1 VPLPAAAAGVAGAA
15 AAAARRVTLVAPP
28 LGAADAGLDR
38 LRGLRVGD
46 AVGATAPLGTFTAA
60 RLGGGAVSG
69 RSAGAPADGGGGVDR
84 PSAAVA
90 ATAAAAAVTAAALPA
105 VFIASEEGGV
115 EVVALAL
122 AAAAADRQ
130 VVWVRLAPPDA
141 PVAAADAGVAAG
153 ADGTTASS
161 FLFHADLAAAG
172 AAADGAVAA
181 GAAGAAA
188 AEGGPRAAAV
198 THLRVACVEDV
209 PAAVSAAGLV
219 RSAEFWVSSRPVGL
233 AGPVRDVLVAAGVD
247 AARVLHAEYV

>member
-1 VPLPAAAAGVAGAA
+1 VPPPAAAAAVAGA

-28 LGAADAGLDR
+28 SGAADAGVDR

-60 RLGGGAVSG
+60 RLGGGAVG
-69 RSAGAPADGGGGVDR
+69 GCAARAAADGDGGVDR
-84 PSAAVA
+84 P
-90 ATAAAAAVTAAALPA
+90 TGAAAAAGTAAVPA

-122 AAAAADRQ
+122 AAAAADRR

-141 PVAAADAGVAAG
+141 PAAAADAGVARA
-153 ADGTTASS
+153 ADGETAAP

-172 AAADGAVAA
+172 AAAGAATA

-188 AEGGPRAAAV
+188 AGGGGRPAAV
-198 THLRVACVEDV
+198 THLRVSCVEDL
-209 PAAVSAAGLV
+209 PAAVAAAGLV
-219 RSAEFWVSSRPVGL
+219 RAAEFWVSSRPVGV